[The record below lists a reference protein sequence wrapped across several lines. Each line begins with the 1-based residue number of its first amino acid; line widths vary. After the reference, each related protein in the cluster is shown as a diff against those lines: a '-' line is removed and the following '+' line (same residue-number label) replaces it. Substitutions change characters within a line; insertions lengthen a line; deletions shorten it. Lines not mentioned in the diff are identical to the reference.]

1 MSPPPPSDTIVR
13 SVVTAVLM
21 FVFFAAPSLADAAPY
36 QVESDG
42 PRIGTRISNFFKDLA
57 YGRDPNERY
66 RRATPPPRP
75 QGPPPSPYAQPRSN
89 SYGARSGGT
98 RYSLD
103 APPPAAGRPKDIA
116 RQPLPMKPQPE
127 EAPPNVDLP
136 YPSGDAPDVNAGN
149 EPQAGIGGQ
158 SEDLPPVTIKA
169 KNGSTLTKPAKAAEK
184 TTPESAPKTAKTAG
198 KTNQAGE
205 PAAGPVEP
213 KRPSFPVSQA
223 ASGSLGDV
231 VGKSWQQSPPPGG
244 ASPTGTPTTDSAPA
258 QTSGSNAES
267 PTLIGSPTTA
277 GRVKSPYPPYN
288 ELDVTGLPSGSLAT
302 DPTTGKVFRVP

>member
-1 MSPPPPSDTIVR
+1 MSPPAPSDTIVR
-13 SVVTAVLM
+13 SVATAVLM
-21 FVFFAAPSLADAAPY
+21 SALCAVPSPADAAPY
-36 QVESDG
+36 NVETDG

-75 QGPPPSPYAQPRSN
+75 VPPPPRPYTQPHSN

-103 APPPAAGRPKDIA
+103 APPPAAGRPRDIA
-116 RQPLPMKPQPE
+116 PQPMPQKPQLDA
-127 EAPPNVDLP
+127 APPAGDFP
-136 YPSGDAPDVNAGN
+136 YPSSNAPDATGEG

-158 SEDLPPVTIKA
+158 REDLPPVNVKPKSSGGATA
-169 KNGSTLTKPAKAAEK
+169 KPANGTGVTAA
-184 TTPESAPKTAKTAG
+184 APASKTAKGTV
-198 KTNQAGE
+198 QAQSELGTTE
-205 PAAGPVEP
+205 T
-213 KRPSFPVSQA
+213 KRPSFPVSHA
-223 ASGSLGDV
+223 ASGSLGDAV
-231 VGKSWQQSPPPGG
+231 AKSWQLPSSTSNAPATKP
-244 ASPTGTPTTDSAPA
+244 ATTGSAPSDPPA
-258 QTSGSNAES
+258 STTSN
-267 PTLIGSPTTA
+267 PTLIGSRTTA